1 MQVQRIE
8 SADDPRLDDYR
19 DLKRRSHDEHVV
31 VESRAVVA
39 RLVDASC
46 TVRSLVVTPQLA
58 DEFAPLGASTSA
70 AVYVVERDVLA
81 TLAGYDVHRGVLAAV
96 DRPAMPSLAEV
107 LGSARRLV
115 VLEGSNDLENIGAV
129 ARSARALGV
138 DALVL
143 DPTCADPFARRS
155 VRVSMGELL
164 RIPVVRCTAWPDALD
179 EMTAA
184 GFAVWAL
191 SLGADARSLLDV
203 IRAPGSPPERIAVL
217 AGAEGPGLTTA
228 SLARASHHVRIP
240 MHHGVDSLNLGH
252 ALAIAMAA
260 VSPAEPG

>member
-1 MQVQRIE
+1 MHVQRID

-39 RLVDASC
+39 RLVDAPC
-46 TVRSLVVTPQLA
+46 TVRSLVVTPRLV
-58 DEFAPLGASTSA
+58 DEFAHVGATTGA
-70 AVYVVERDVLA
+70 PVYVVEREVLA

-96 DRPAMPSLAEV
+96 DRPLMPPLAEV
-107 LGSARRLV
+107 LGTARRLV
-115 VLEGSNDLENIGAV
+115 VLEGSNDLENIGV
-129 ARSARALGV
+129 IARSARALGV

-179 EMTAA
+179 DMAAA
-184 GFAVWAL
+184 GFEVWVLTLDAE
-191 SLGADARSLLDV
+191 ARSLLDI
-203 IRAPGSPPERIAVL
+203 IRDPSPLPNRIALL
-217 AGAEGPGLTTA
+217 AGAEGPGITPQA
-228 SLARASHHVRIP
+228 SARVPRHVRIP
-240 MHHGVDSLNLGH
+240 MHHDVDSLNLGH
-252 ALAIAMAA
+252 ALAIAMAS
-260 VSPAEPG
+260 VSPPVPR